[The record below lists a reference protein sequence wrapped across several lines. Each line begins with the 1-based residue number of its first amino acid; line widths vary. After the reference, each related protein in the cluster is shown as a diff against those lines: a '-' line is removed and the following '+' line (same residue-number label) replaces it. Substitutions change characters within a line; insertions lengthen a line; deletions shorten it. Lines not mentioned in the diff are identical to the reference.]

1 MATLALIIAVVA
13 LVIAIAA
20 YRRTGGVGELQNQ
33 IQTLSS
39 TTDSVRDR
47 TADAVEGEVAKKLRE
62 QDRLLV
68 TLVTGRGA
76 ILITFRQKVAEVDLL
91 VAEGDKLTLH
101 VRRFEPFVEDPA
113 IQSVKKK
120 DVS

>member
-39 TTDSVRDR
+39 TTDVMLPPLLSSLAPSVR
-47 TADAVEGEVAKKLRE
+47 
-62 QDRLLV
+62 
-68 TLVTGRGA
+68 
-76 ILITFRQKVAEVDLL
+76 
-91 VAEGDKLTLH
+91 
-101 VRRFEPFVEDPA
+101 
-113 IQSVKKK
+113 
-120 DVS
+120 